1 MQSYSFDVNLGFWRW
16 NDGYGYGMGRGKE
29 VEYRGEKNGGEWR
42 VGWDVNASTRDGS
55 LLPVSGKCMAIVA
68 MFHPPPSLPLH
79 PFLSA
84 SLVFPAEKKFSF
96 HRESW
101 KASFKVSLAPLG
113 ANNNN
118 NNTRWYIPLPRLQ
131 LYDIRSNFLSEFYLF
146 PPSSLIQC
154 FSYF

>member
-1 MQSYSFDVNLGFWRW
+1 MERRIWIWYGEGEGGGISRREKWRGMACRLGRKRVDTRWKFITCFWQMHGDRCH
-16 NDGYGYGMGRGKE
+16 
-29 VEYRGEKNGGEWR
+29 VP
-42 VGWDVNASTRDGS
+42 SS
-55 LLPVSGKCMAIVA
+55 PLP
-68 MFHPPPSLPLH
+68 PLH

-96 HRESW
+96 HRESR
-101 KASFKVSLAPLG
+101 KASFKVPLAPLG

-154 FSYF
+154 FCFYF